1 NYRIG
6 ADRFLNRD
14 CVFALDLE
22 SILLSRPLQ
31 KAFSTASTPCRHER
45 VEAIAVSLGL
55 DTCELDYLAPLLGFI
70 SNELGELGGRARK
83 RHSPQVSKP
92 SLKIGVGKARIDLS
106 VKPMHDLRRR
116 VLGRP
121 DAIHHNRLVALHEIA
136 NGR

>member
-1 NYRIG
+1 MS
-6 ADRFLNRD
+6 AM
-14 CVFALDLE
+14 
-22 SILLSRPLQ
+22 
-31 KAFSTASTPCRHER
+31 TASLGAKRTCCACRRNDANDPTCRHER

-55 DTCELDYLAPLLGFI
+55 DACELDYLAPLLGFI

-83 RHSPQVSKP
+83 RHSAQVSKP
-92 SLKIGVGKARIDLS
+92 SLKIGVGEARIDLS